1 MTYSN
6 RNPRVG
12 QVKRA
17 SHQNRCS
24 IPPADGRPPV
34 ELPMATR
41 NNLVQMGCE
50 AAERYLGEGGQG
62 LPLFL
67 AGIRQNT
74 PPRYWDDVEA
84 GFMGRLQQ
92 RLDSEQLTD
101 DELKQ
106 ALAVGSSVTKDL
118 HESASRLIQLALDG
132 ELVATTY
139 AGADHLGQL
148 SKLIGRITCVGPA
161 GSGAREVW
169 R

>member
-6 RNPRVG
+6 RNPRGG

-17 SHQNRCS
+17 SHRNRCS
-24 IPPADGRPPV
+24 IPPADGCPSV

-41 NNLVQMGCE
+41 DNLVQIGRE
-50 AAERYLGEGGQG
+50 AAERYLGEGGQD
-62 LPLFL
+62 LPRFL

-84 GFMGRLQQ
+84 GFMGRIQQ
-92 RLDSEQLTD
+92 RLDSDQLTD

-118 HESASRLIQLALDG
+118 HESATRLIQLALDG
-132 ELVATTY
+132 ELVPTTY
-139 AGADHLGQL
+139 ASADHLDQL
-148 SKLIGRITCVGPA
+148 SELIGRITCVGPVD
-161 GSGAREVW
+161 SGAQEVW